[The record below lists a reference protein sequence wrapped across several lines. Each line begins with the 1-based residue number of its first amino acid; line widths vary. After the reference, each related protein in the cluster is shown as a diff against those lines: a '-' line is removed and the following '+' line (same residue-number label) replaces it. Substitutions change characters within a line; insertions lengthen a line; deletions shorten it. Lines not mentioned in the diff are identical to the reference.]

1 MKVTKSYIKKLI
13 KEELSK
19 VLHEEYQPPKEEDYD
34 FRITNGMGKVPGL
47 KSGAKGVSIMV
58 SKKPGRGP
66 TPEHRQIFV
75 LPKAIGVYKDMDSA
89 MMSSFTGEAYYM
101 TPQEIEEFTTADSV
115 RPGQFADNEVKTGG
129 RLSYSYSEE

>member
-34 FRITNGMGKVPGL
+34 FRITNGQGKVPGL
-47 KSGAKGVSIMV
+47 KAGARGVSIMV

-66 TPEHRQIFV
+66 TPEHKQIFV
-75 LPKAIGVYKDMDSA
+75 LPKAVGLYDDMYDA
-89 MMSSFTGEAYYM
+89 MMSSYTGESYYM
-101 TPQEIEEFTTADSV
+101 TPQEIEEFTMSDSV
-115 RPGQFADNEVKTGG
+115 RPGQFSNKRTEMDDG
-129 RLSYSYSEE
+129 RSYNYSEE

>member
-75 LPKAIGVYKDMDSA
+75 LPKAVGLYKDMYSA
-89 MMSSFTGEAYYM
+89 MMASYTGEAYYM
-101 TPQEIEEFTTADSV
+101 TPQEIEEFTMSDSV
-115 RPGQFADNEVKTGG
+115 RPGQFADRESKMDGG
-129 RLSYSYSEE
+129 FSYSYSEE